1 MKDTASFV
9 IFENSFKKYSPK
21 GLCNFVS
28 PKITCIDFTPLLIEL
43 KKTSGHKINFSAGV
57 YFKKTSSALC
67 FSILNNY
74 FSLE

>member
-28 PKITCIDFTPLLIEL
+28 PKITCIDLTPLLIEL

-57 YFKKTSSALC
+57 YFKKPLPLYVSQ
-67 FSILNNY
+67 F
-74 FSLE
+74 